1 MTAHVLHLFPASLQ
15 RYQLLPIHRI
25 SYRCMLALEQPR
37 RNMRRIWNI
46 SAAAIVECSIAGRSA
61 AAQQDHVFAPN
72 LWPLRSK
79 SLTPQVQANP
89 SYSHLRGG
97 RAVGLLMLLVG
108 VALLVYV
115 FMQSYGMLTHPIPG
129 MALPSSGHA
138 AASSANAASTIDFGR
153 LGSAAIAFLLKLAV
167 LLIMTFVGSVI
178 AARGVHLYYVASG
191 TTERPSSGIMP
202 TAAIPAV
209 ATAGNAPSLSISD
222 APADPSVSRLAGGQR
237 Q

>member
-1 MTAHVLHLFPASLQ
+1 M
-15 RYQLLPIHRI
+15 
-25 SYRCMLALEQPR
+25 
-37 RNMRRIWNI
+37 
-46 SAAAIVECSIAGRSA
+46 
-61 AAQQDHVFAPN
+61 
-72 LWPLRSK
+72 
-79 SLTPQVQANP
+79 TPQLQATT

-129 MALPSSGHA
+129 MALPSSAHGTG
-138 AASSANAASTIDFGR
+138 NAASAASTVDFGR

-191 TTERPSSGIMP
+191 AAERPSSGG
-202 TAAIPAV
+202 IPA
-209 ATAGNAPSLSISD
+209 AAGAAPVGAPPVSAPALSISD
-222 APADPSVSRLAGGQR
+222 APVDPSASRFAGVQR

>member
-1 MTAHVLHLFPASLQ
+1 M
-15 RYQLLPIHRI
+15 
-25 SYRCMLALEQPR
+25 
-37 RNMRRIWNI
+37 
-46 SAAAIVECSIAGRSA
+46 
-61 AAQQDHVFAPN
+61 
-72 LWPLRSK
+72 
-79 SLTPQVQANP
+79 TPQVSATT

-129 MALPSSGHA
+129 MALPSSAHGA
-138 AASSANAASTIDFGR
+138 GNAANTASTVDFGR

-191 TTERPSSGIMP
+191 AAERPSSGGIP
-202 TAAIPAV
+202 AAAIPAG
-209 ATAGNAPSLSISD
+209 ATPVNAPALSIADVPS
-222 APADPSVSRLAGGQR
+222 DPSASRFAGVQR